1 MMKLVRIKA
10 KSCAQ
15 FVKSSNSNGV
25 TGERDSVGTG
35 TWNKGRNLTKRYSRG
50 GGQREARKDIP
61 GISPNTDK
69 QVKFLGTGNHFIPK
83 GFQVPAND

>member
-1 MMKLVRIKA
+1 MMKLIRIKA

-35 TWNKGRNLTKRYSRG
+35 TKQGKKSDKEIQQGRAKRSKKGHSRNF
-50 GGQREARKDIP
+50 
-61 GISPNTDK
+61 PNTDK

>member
-1 MMKLVRIKA
+1 M
-10 KSCAQ
+10 
-15 FVKSSNSNGV
+15 
-25 TGERDSVGTG
+25 
-35 TWNKGRNLTKRYSRG
+35 G

-83 GFQVPAND
+83 GFQAPANDWIVNSVVQNKKVL

>member
-1 MMKLVRIKA
+1 MWELGFETSEEIW
-10 KSCAQ
+10 Q
-15 FVKSSNSNGV
+15 
-25 TGERDSVGTG
+25 RDTA
-35 TWNKGRNLTKRYSRG
+35 LG

-83 GFQVPAND
+83 GFQVPANGWIVNNVVQNKKVL